1 MICGQNNLTHNWM
14 DSLSIPQNTSETLT
28 EEADNIITTIGHS
41 SGAETWMPLAPVP
54 GQAFVL
60 YLLYHADD

>member
-1 MICGQNNLTHNWM
+1 M

-41 SGAETWMPLAPVP
+41 SGAETWIPPAPVP